1 MKQRRA
7 VLNKKTKRVQNRCFK
22 DRWRWDPVVLR
33 YREAAK
39 QIDVKHFSQI
49 LQPVI
54 GSSLFLCRLAELHCG
69 GGQIV
74 TTGAPQQFSV
84 SKWKPTPTPTHR
96 FIPDLAQHFYYLS
109 IRFFSVHVSLY
120 TLPATEQ
127 QQTHRHVMI
136 FLQILV
142 DFCMNTKPFTILTHQ
157 HANYNTNTTVKMFK
171 RGIIISTYTI
181 VAVWLK
187 LLLFFCHFMNFYILF
202 SLISPFICIVSV
214 LVLL

>member
-1 MKQRRA
+1 M
-7 VLNKKTKRVQNRCFK
+7 
-22 DRWRWDPVVLR
+22 
-33 YREAAK
+33 
-39 QIDVKHFSQI
+39 
-49 LQPVI
+49 
-54 GSSLFLCRLAELHCG
+54 
-69 GGQIV
+69 

-157 HANYNTNTTVKMFK
+157 HANYNTNTTVKKKGDYYFNLYYCCCL
-171 RGIIISTYTI
+171 TET
-181 VAVWLK
+181 VV
-187 LLLFFCHFMNFYILF
+187 
-202 SLISPFICIVSV
+202 
-214 LVLL
+214 VLLSFHELLYSFFFNFSIYLHCVCPCAAVTPDCPFLGESIMYHLIFILR